1 MHEMKRTS
9 IYLLVLMVSLFG
21 FSTGAICSDYTCYI
35 EAPDK
40 DVYVR
45 VFNVDDSRSKADE
58 IWSGVIPKYE
68 KQKISSRSEYIIY
81 DVRSVPEGPF
91 KGGNS
96 QACTGGGVIRVVP

>member
-1 MHEMKRTS
+1 MHKLKLTS
-9 IYLLVLMVSLFG
+9 IYLLVLMSFLFG
-21 FSTGAICSDYTCYI
+21 FSAGAFCSNYSCYI
-35 EAPDK
+35 QAPDK

-58 IWSGVIPKYE
+58 IWSGIIPKYE

-81 DVRSVPEGPF
+81 DVRDVPKGPF
-91 KGGNS
+91 KGGSS